1 MEAMVLVKVDLMS
14 SLSIGEV
21 SRRSG
26 KAASAIRYYESI
38 GLLPPARREHGGR
51 RFFPEETVRTLH
63 VIDTARGAGLT
74 LEEIRVL
81 LEGGEPLHV
90 IAARRLAALDAQR
103 TWLEHASACTCVDLD
118 DCALFA

>member
-1 MEAMVLVKVDLMS
+1 MLVKVDLMS

-21 SRRSG
+21 ARRSG

-38 GLLPPARREHGGR
+38 GLLPAAQRESGR

-63 VIDTARGAGLT
+63 VIDTARSAGLT

-81 LEGGEPLHV
+81 LAGGEPLRA

-103 TWLEHASACTCVDLD
+103 GWLAHAADCTCVDLD

>member
-1 MEAMVLVKVDLMS
+1 METMVLVKVDLMS

-21 SRRSG
+21 ARRSG

-38 GLLPPARREHGGR
+38 GLLPPARRESGR

-63 VIDTARGAGLT
+63 VIDTARSAGLT
-74 LEEIRVL
+74 LEEIRKL
-81 LEGGEPLHV
+81 LAGGEPLRS
-90 IAARRLAALDAQR
+90 IAGRRLAELDAQR
-103 TWLEHASACTCVDLD
+103 TWLVHAADCTCVDLD

>member
-1 MEAMVLVKVDLMS
+1 MMVLVKVDLMS

-38 GLLPPARREHGGR
+38 GLLPAAHRTGGR
-51 RFFPEETVRTLH
+51 RFFPDGTVRTLH
-63 VIDTARGAGLT
+63 VIDTARSAGLT
-74 LEEIRVL
+74 LEEIKSL
-81 LEGGEPLHV
+81 LAGGEPLRA
-90 IAARRLAALDAQR
+90 IAARRLAALDTQR
-103 TWLEHASACTCVDLD
+103 TWLAHAAYCTCVDLD

>member
-1 MEAMVLVKVDLMS
+1 MLVKVDLMS

-21 SRRSG
+21 ARRSG

-38 GLLPPARREHGGR
+38 GLLPAAQRESGR
-51 RFFPEETVRTLH
+51 RLFPEQTVRTLH
-63 VIDTARGAGLT
+63 VIDTARSAGFT
-74 LEEIRVL
+74 LEEIREL
-81 LEGGEPLHV
+81 LAGGEPLRT

-103 TWLEHASACTCVDLD
+103 AWLEHAAECRCVELD

>member
-1 MEAMVLVKVDLMS
+1 MELMVLVKVDLMS

-21 SRRSG
+21 ARRSG

-38 GLLPPARREHGGR
+38 GLLPTAQRESGR
-51 RFFPEETVRTLH
+51 RLFPEETLRTLH
-63 VIDTARGAGLT
+63 VIDTARNAGLT
-74 LEEIRVL
+74 LDEIKVL
-81 LEGGEPLHV
+81 LAGGEPLGA

-103 TWLEHASACTCVDLD
+103 TWLAHAADCTCVDLD

>member
-1 MEAMVLVKVDLMS
+1 MS

-21 SRRSG
+21 ARRSGKG

-38 GLLPPARREHGGR
+38 GLLPPARRESGR
-51 RFFPEETVRTLH
+51 RVFPPDTVRTLH

-74 LEEIRVL
+74 LDEIATL
-81 LEGGEPLHV
+81 LGGGEPLRT

-103 TWLEHASACTCVDLD
+103 TWLEHAAGCTCAALD

>member
-1 MEAMVLVKVDLMS
+1 MVLVKVGLMS

-21 SRRSG
+21 AQRSG

-38 GLLPPARREHGGR
+38 GLLPPAQRESGR

-63 VIDTARGAGLT
+63 VIDTARSAGLT
-74 LEEIRVL
+74 LEEIKVL
-81 LEGGEPLHV
+81 LAGREPLRA

-103 TWLEHASACTCVDLD
+103 AWLVHATACTCVELD